1 MTATAMNR
9 FCAICTEEI
18 GRAPGNQIPRR
29 APLGRDGA
37 MVDVCEACD
46 QGHPRNG
53 RYAFNG
59 SEQASHLNA
68 TTNGNRR
75 NPRK

>member
-1 MTATAMNR
+1 MTTAK
-9 FCAICTEEI
+9 FCAICTDPI
-18 GRAPGNQIPRR
+18 SAGTSSNKIPRR

-46 QGHPRNG
+46 TEHPRGG

-59 SEQASHLNA
+59 SEEAHSENA
-68 TTNGNRR
+68 TSNGNRR
-75 NPRK
+75 TPIR